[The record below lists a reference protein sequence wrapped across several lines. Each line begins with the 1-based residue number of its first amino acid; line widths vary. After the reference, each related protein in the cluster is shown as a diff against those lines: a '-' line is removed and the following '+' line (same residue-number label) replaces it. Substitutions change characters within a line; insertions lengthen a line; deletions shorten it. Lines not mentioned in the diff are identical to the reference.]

1 MDSSGIERY
10 LLKNPEDQQWWC
22 TIDPTVL
29 CFSDLEGN
37 VSAPT
42 LVLASSLAA
51 GRKRSVQGSRSLGS
65 LGSAGSH
72 GRRGLPVIEAVV
84 VTDGVPQALGQ
95 RQQSGLSNSSGGSSW
110 REPSGSIASDTSDD
124 GDDDGGGGGGDGD
137 MNGTSQSYFRF
148 SAAHPVEVVKVN
160 RTGLW
165 KSDVSSRSILPQ
177 QSAGVNTSH
186 LKAVRG
192 TTVGSSGWYT
202 DIRTGSTNFY
212 IVQDGRPHTHDFN
225 FSGRVWMVV
234 SKADLQTSDWALL
247 LSQAVLVTVDGT
259 RRGSRGAYRTFC
271 FPAFRGEIKLWRPC
285 SDEAGLWTFSGS
297 ERLSRSQQ
305 VSETK
310 VAAAAHVG
318 ACARCGGIPTVRRD
332 GTAARKGSAELTP
345 KKEHLRHLCDREILA
360 PGHVLLA
367 LDGHESQGQSGWYG
381 DGTGSTFFLA
391 VDGQGRWRQL
401 ISYQQ
406 RLGVVPWQRLSSTVP
421 VLARCESQSAVDS
434 EGMVRHE
441 QAVLRSGR
449 SVTAGVVDGFNET
462 ATVNGGSTTAMDRQN
477 GQSRNFPNSAR
488 AQSGHLLESDGAP
501 AGSPGYYCRLNDVT
515 GAWSTQTEYWIEH
528 PVSKVWT
535 HGEELVQRG
544 GPRNKCVAWS
554 AFLASVVGF

>member
-1 MDSSGIERY
+1 MSVFFFLHARACANFYEMLTSAQPFALATRRYMDSSGIERY

-271 FPAFRGEIKLWRPC
+271 FPAFRGEARGGHAHPLMKEPNQPC
-285 SDEAGLWTFSGS
+285 SETVYCCFTFRSNCGAHAVTRQACGRLVARNDS
-297 ERLSRSQQ
+297 LGRNRYQKPKLQLRPTLELVLDAEEFRLSD
-305 VSETK
+305 
-310 VAAAAHVG
+310 A
-318 ACARCGGIPTVRRD
+318 
-332 GTAARKGSAELTP
+332 TAPPLEKG
-345 KKEHLRHLCDREILA
+345 
-360 PGHVLLA
+360 LL
-367 LDGHESQGQSGWYG
+367 S
-381 DGTGSTFFLA
+381 
-391 VDGQGRWRQL
+391 
-401 ISYQQ
+401 
-406 RLGVVPWQRLSSTVP
+406 
-421 VLARCESQSAVDS
+421 
-434 EGMVRHE
+434 
-441 QAVLRSGR
+441 
-449 SVTAGVVDGFNET
+449 
-462 ATVNGGSTTAMDRQN
+462 
-477 GQSRNFPNSAR
+477 
-488 AQSGHLLESDGAP
+488 
-501 AGSPGYYCRLNDVT
+501 
-515 GAWSTQTEYWIEH
+515 
-528 PVSKVWT
+528 
-535 HGEELVQRG
+535 
-544 GPRNKCVAWS
+544 
-554 AFLASVVGF
+554 